1 MKRFLVIGNP
11 IAHSLSPKL
20 HNYWLSKYKIKGN
33 YEKKLINDEDLSGLI
48 LKVKNEEIDGIN
60 ITVPFKTKIISYL
73 DYLSEEA
80 NITQSVNTVF
90 KKNEKVVGIN
100 TDTIGFELSIKKF
113 EKFIKNKIV
122 LILGAGGVVPS
133 LIYVLK
139 KFNPLKI
146 LVTNRTSSKLIEL
159 KKRFPDIEIIN
170 WGETPSADFILNGT
184 SLGLNLNDQI
194 NIDYNKIGTNKFY
207 YDVIYNPPKTNFLKQ
222 AEIRKNK
229 ILNGK
234 MMFLF
239 QAQQAFCLWNNFEP
253 EINDEVIKLLDD

>member
-33 YEKKLINDEDLSGLI
+33 YEKKLINDDDLGGLI

-100 TDTIGFELSIKKF
+100 TEIGRAH
-113 EKFIKNKIV
+113 V
-122 LILGAGGVVPS
+122 
-133 LIYVLK
+133 
-139 KFNPLKI
+139 
-146 LVTNRTSSKLIEL
+146 
-159 KKRFPDIEIIN
+159 
-170 WGETPSADFILNGT
+170 
-184 SLGLNLNDQI
+184 
-194 NIDYNKIGTNKFY
+194 
-207 YDVIYNPPKTNFLKQ
+207 
-222 AEIRKNK
+222 
-229 ILNGK
+229 
-234 MMFLF
+234 
-239 QAQQAFCLWNNFEP
+239 
-253 EINDEVIKLLDD
+253 

>member
-159 KKRFPDIEIIN
+159 KKRFPDIEII
-170 WGETPSADFILNGT
+170 FIPISIT
-184 SLGLNLNDQI
+184 VEKH
-194 NIDYNKIGTNKFY
+194 Y
-207 YDVIYNPPKTNFLKQ
+207 
-222 AEIRKNK
+222 
-229 ILNGK
+229 
-234 MMFLF
+234 
-239 QAQQAFCLWNNFEP
+239 C
-253 EINDEVIKLLDD
+253 KLLDYKFLKDNLNFDYKQENYIQKIKFYLLKSREHIFKAITHLDNEIKLNEKDKILFYYVMITCDLILKSV